1 MPSNVLIWFDGG
13 FVYVCFWPLFSC
25 LCCHF
30 RLWLCIFASDL
41 RCLLVSVCSTS
52 RFICSMEAWQ
62 KLRMHI
68 ANFGHTQKLNLLDNF
83 QTTIHL
89 KSTNIEN
96 DRGKKRKYAHRFSL
110 INVFFVSGIN
120 LKCGATVYV
129 LHKCKMKKKNHLHFS
144 FESWSLNWCVCEY
157 RWHKSRSIKTV
168 IYHHLVSITAKF
180 STAIKYRRL

>member
-1 MPSNVLIWFDGG
+1 MPSDVLIWFDGG

-25 LCCHF
+25 LCYHF

-52 RFICSMEAWQ
+52 RFICSMETWQ

-110 INVFFVSGIN
+110 INVFFCVWHS
-120 LKCGATVYV
+120 LEMWCDSLRFA
-129 LHKCKMKKKNHLHFS
+129 LMQDKKRES
-144 FESWSLNWCVCEY
+144 FTFFIW
-157 RWHKSRSIKTV
+157 
-168 IYHHLVSITAKF
+168 KF
-180 STAIKYRRL
+180 ELELMCMWI